1 MLSPLEYVGLY
12 GNGVEYYAVLMC
24 LISNLHIVKGTA
36 LYTANFTP
44 PTAPISSVANT
55 KLLCCKS
62 NSSATTADVTPGTI
76 TANGNAVASN
86 FNPFTANIKTVR
98 GLQSGY
104 ATLNPLQS
112 SGTLK

>member
-1 MLSPLEYVGLY
+1 MLLLQSGAPYIGQNPGGSFYFDGFV
-12 GNGVEYYAVLMC
+12 
-24 LISNLHIVKGTA
+24 SNLHVVNGTA

-86 FNPFTANIKTVR
+86 FNPFTANIKTD
-98 GLQSGY
+98 
-104 ATLNPLQS
+104 
-112 SGTLK
+112 